1 MAIQEASA
9 PRLEMI
15 EKASGPSERCG
26 RGEERRE
33 WRSSTRSAHEIG
45 PIARMKDE
53 GRINDVFSKKG
64 AGDEEKDHDRR
75 NVALCSRTVDRIICW
90 IRERK
95 TSHRLTEA
103 GSSSSAGA
111 RARAT
116 VDVRCW
122 S

>member
-15 EKASGPSERCG
+15 EKKPVVRARDV
-26 RGEERRE
+26 GEERRE

-64 AGDEEKDHDRR
+64 TGDEEKDHDRR

-90 IRERK
+90 LRERK

-103 GSSSSAGA
+103 GSPSSAGA
-111 RARAT
+111 RTRAT